1 MEWKIADMPFLSITH
16 YQSLEKSVSIQS
28 LIHWFKLSL
37 RLRIDDCHYEKINK
51 AFAQTHT
58 GSGSAGFVLGELF
71 AQDRGERPDEIR
83 DRFR

>member
-58 GSGSAGFVLGELF
+58 GRVGSAARTAIAVPSECTYDYPLWELCT
-71 AQDRGERPDEIR
+71 
-83 DRFR
+83 